1 MPNNNKLS
9 LFLMFHVYIHIF
21 HNRGLLCACVLS
33 VDEEVKGQLND
44 SMAAVEEKVKAGECG
59 VAGCLSVRQRDLR
72 DSMNS
77 VVHTGAGSAALTATE
92 REQEQCMGVVVYR
105 EAHVAGS
112 SDERLLKLCWEADSS
127 W

>member
-1 MPNNNKLS
+1 
-9 LFLMFHVYIHIF
+9 MF
-21 HNRGLLCACVLS
+21 ACLT
-33 VDEEVKGQLND
+33 KGSKVN
-44 SMAAVEEKVKAGECG
+44 STAKVKAGECG

-77 VVHTGAGSAALTATE
+77 VVHTGAGSTALTATE

-105 EAHVAGS
+105 EAHVVGS
-112 SDERLLKLCWEADSS
+112 RDERLLRLCWEADSS

>member
-1 MPNNNKLS
+1 
-9 LFLMFHVYIHIF
+9 MFD
-21 HNRGLLCACVLS
+21 G
-33 VDEEVKGQLND
+33 EVKGQLNE

-77 VVHTGAGSAALTATE
+77 VVHTGAGSTAPTATE
-92 REQEQCMGVVVYR
+92 REQEQCMGTVVVYR
-105 EAHVAGS
+105 EAHVVGS
-112 SDERLLKLCWEADSS
+112 RDERLLRLCWEADSS